1 MTDKR
6 HNRFSPKT
14 LRRIL
19 NIYSPYLGAGIKVE
33 HISDDWKQV
42 RVSMRLRWYNRNI
55 VGTHFGGSLYSMV
68 DPHLMLMLM
77 KLLGPD
83 YIIWDKSATI
93 DFIRPGKGRVYA
105 LFEVSDETLESI
117 KEQVK
122 VKNKYLPEFKINII
136 DENDKTVARIKK
148 VLYVRKKSSVSP

>member
-1 MTDKR
+1 
-6 HNRFSPKT
+6 
-14 LRRIL
+14 
-19 NIYSPYLGAGIKVE
+19 
-33 HISDDWKQV
+33 
-42 RVSMRLRWYNRNI
+42 
-55 VGTHFGGSLYSMV
+55 MV